1 MGAMAAEIPA
11 GSGSRAALCLDA
23 RTKLFLLLLSNVLL
37 FLHCAPAIELC
48 LVALVLVPYLLSG
61 HTRAALTWC
70 AVYLGMFA
78 CDQLVTP
85 HMEASV
91 ALTVLSVL
99 SSGLRIMVPCLI
111 AGAYAFTTTSPSE
124 FAAALRRLRVPDRA
138 LIPLLVV
145 MRYFPTLR
153 RQCREILDAMRLRGV
168 VTGVADILRHPRAC
182 MECLL
187 VPLLARACSTAE
199 DLSCACLTKGADNPG
214 LHTCVTRLSLR
225 PCDACVMLAG
235 VGLVA
240 LQVAVG

>member
-1 MGAMAAEIPA
+1 MPA
-11 GSGSRAALCLDA
+11 RDAQAPVEGRQALRLDP

-37 FLHCAPAIELC
+37 FLHCAPAVELC

-61 HTRAALTWC
+61 HTRAALGWC
-70 AVYLGMFA
+70 GVYLGMFA
-78 CDQLVTP
+78 CDQLATP
-85 HMEASV
+85 YMDRGV
-91 ALTVLSVL
+91 GLTVLSVL

-111 AGAYAFTTTSPSE
+111 AGAYAFTTTAPSE
-124 FAAALRRLRVPDRA
+124 FAAALRRLHVPDRA

-145 MRYFPTLR
+145 MRYFPTLG

-168 VTGVADILRHPRAC
+168 VCGVSDILRRPRAC

-214 LHTCVTRLSLR
+214 PHTCVTRLQLR
-225 PCDACVMLAG
+225 PLDAALMAVG
-235 VGLVA
+235 GGLVA
-240 LQVAVG
+240 LQLALG

>member
-1 MGAMAAEIPA
+1 MPAAPGARP
-11 GSGSRAALCLDA
+11 RLRLDA
-23 RTKLFLLLLSNVLL
+23 RTKLFLLLMSNVLL
-37 FLHCAPAIELC
+37 FLHCAPALELC

-61 HTRAALTWC
+61 HLRAALAWC

-78 CDQLVTP
+78 ADQLVTP
-85 HMEASV
+85 HMQAN
-91 ALTVLSVL
+91 VLFGVVSVL

-124 FAAALRRLRVPDRA
+124 FVAALRRMHVPERA

-145 MRYFPTLR
+145 MRYFPTLGE
-153 RQCREILDAMRLRGV
+153 QCREIHDAMRLRGIALSPLDV
-168 VTGVADILRHPRAC
+168 VRHPRTSA
-182 MECLL
+182 ERLL

-214 LHTCVTRLSLR
+214 PHTCVTRLRMGPADVL
-225 PCDACVMLAG
+225 VMVAG

-240 LQVAVG
+240 VQLALG